1 MTTRISTSAHKVLK
15 RPKPSFLDRW
25 SKQLLSKVL
34 TALEVGE
41 IVIIDTETQRFG
53 KITAEFSL
61 SVTIEVKDTAFFTST
76 LLGGSLGSAESYMAG
91 EWAFSDL
98 VALVRILIRNRHVLE
113 AVDGRWTFLTNPLSK
128 VIHSLNRN
136 THSGSRKNIQAHYD
150 LGNDLFKLFLD
161 ESMMYSCALF
171 EREDMSLYEASIAK
185 LDAICRKLQL
195 KPSDHVVEIGS
206 GWGGFAIYAAS
217 TYGCHVTTT
226 TISDNQFKL
235 AMERIRE
242 QGLEHK
248 ITLLKQDYR
257 KLEGR
262 FDKLVSIEMI
272 EAVGH
277 HYYKTFFKKCA
288 DLLKEDGLM
297 LIQAITINDRN
308 YRKARDEVDFI
319 KRYIFPGSCIP
330 AITALIG
337 AATRG
342 SDLQLISLDDIG
354 IHYART
360 LRLWRER
367 FLSRRK
373 EISAQGYSDEFIKL
387 WEFYLAYCEGGFEE
401 RALGDVHLLMS
412 KPLYRG

>member
-1 MTTRISTSAHKVLK
+1 
-15 RPKPSFLDRW
+15 
-25 SKQLLSKVL
+25 
-34 TALEVGE
+34 
-41 IVIIDTETQRFG
+41 
-53 KITAEFSL
+53 
-61 SVTIEVKDTAFFTST
+61 
-76 LLGGSLGSAESYMAG
+76 
-91 EWAFSDL
+91 
-98 VALVRILIRNRHVLE
+98 
-113 AVDGRWTFLTNPLSK
+113 
-128 VIHSLNRN
+128 
-136 THSGSRKNIQAHYD
+136 
-150 LGNDLFKLFLD
+150 
-161 ESMMYSCALF
+161 MYSCALF
-171 EREDMSLYEASIAK
+171 EREDMSLYQASIAK

-195 KPSDHVVEIGS
+195 KPSDHVIEIGS
-206 GWGGFAIYAAS
+206 GWGGFAIYAAT

-367 FLSRRK
+367 FLARRK